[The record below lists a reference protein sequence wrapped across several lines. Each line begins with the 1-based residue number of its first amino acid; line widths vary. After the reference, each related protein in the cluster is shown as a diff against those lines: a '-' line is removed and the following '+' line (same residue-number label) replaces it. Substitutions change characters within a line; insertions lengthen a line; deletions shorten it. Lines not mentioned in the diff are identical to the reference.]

1 MSHGGGLG
9 QGGRNDFILRNLVVI
24 ASILHKSD
32 EEVDKYLGELEA
44 LNPEDSM
51 VTTAK
56 NLVSRV
62 QQLEKEYL

>member
-1 MSHGGGLG
+1 M
-9 QGGRNDFILRNLVVI
+9 VV
-24 ASILHKSD
+24 ASILHKND

-56 NLVSRV
+56 NLESRV
-62 QQLEKEYL
+62 QELEKEYL

>member
-1 MSHGGGLG
+1 M
-9 QGGRNDFILRNLVVI
+9 VI
-24 ASILHKSD
+24 ASILHTSD

-44 LNPEDSM
+44 LIPEDSM

-56 NLVSRV
+56 NLVNRV